1 MWKAERQRKF
11 KNISL
16 LSQIQYVLYIQRR
29 AKSILMKTVY
39 NPGLQTP
46 VFIKVSRFF
55 CSFFVFVWSSNV
67 IVGHIHYVYLKW
79 A

>member
-16 LSQIQYVLYIQRR
+16 HSRIQYVLYVQRR

-39 NPGLQTP
+39 NHGLQTP

-55 CSFFVFVWSSNV
+55 CGFFVFVWNSNV
-67 IVGHIHYVYLKW
+67 IVGFLSGLEQ
-79 A
+79 